1 MQANSLTIEV
11 LGTSLSIKA
20 EEETQYLNALLERYC
35 AAVRDTEEST
45 GLKEPLKVA
54 ILTGFL
60 LTEQIHK
67 LEEQLASRQFI
78 DQKESTE
85 AEELTLNLITLL
97 NEALD
102 IKNE

>member
-11 LGTSLSIKA
+11 LGTSLSINA
-20 EEETQYLNALLERYC
+20 EEEARYLNTLLERYR
-35 AAVRDTEEST
+35 ASVRDTEEST
-45 GLKEPLKVA
+45 GLREPLKVA

-67 LEEQLASRQFI
+67 LEEQLASRQI
-78 DQKESTE
+78 VDQDEARK
-85 AEELTLNLITLL
+85 AEELTLNMITLL